1 MNSVTVIGPGTVIT
15 SYGQEPTVVT
25 DGAIAIDEERI
36 IDVGAFDDL
45 GAAYPRAKLLDAHDG
60 LILPGL
66 VNLHHHFYSA
76 LARGLDPGTP
86 MHDFGEI
93 LEGLWWRL
101 DRALD
106 TQTVHLSA
114 ALSLADCIRWGCTT
128 VFDHHASPSCLGG
141 SLNLIA
147 GIVREAGLSAVLC
160 YEISDRNGHDEALS
174 GLEENL
180 QFAADHGSSP
190 QLRSLLGLHASFT
203 VSDATLEQVSNQRP
217 ADLGIHIHLA
227 EDQLDAKL
235 SQERYGQTPL
245 DRLDHFGLLDGRAL
259 LAHGVHLD
267 PPDVSRI
274 AKNGATLIHNPESNN
289 NNAVGR
295 FDLEAA
301 LSLGCTVGLGTDGM
315 SSRMLG
321 SLRAAFLGVREG
333 TGDPTSGFDT
343 VSGLLAANA
352 RRAAQVFDEPL
363 LGRLVEGAPAD
374 IIVVDPPA
382 PTPVT
387 PSNTLGHLLYGAS
400 ESVVRHTIA
409 RGRVLLKDFRHTT
422 LDTCALATEARAVT
436 PALWDRFRGFDT
448 GYLKLDT

>member
-1 MNSVTVIGPGTVIT
+1 MNPVTVVGPGTVVA
-15 SYGQEPTVVT
+15 SYDQKPTVVAH
-25 DGAIAIDEERI
+25 GAVAIEEDRI
-36 IDVGAFDDL
+36 IDVGTFEDL
-45 GAAYPRAKLLDAHDG
+45 GAAHPRAELLDAHGG

-106 TQTVHLSA
+106 AETVRLSA
-114 ALSLADCIRWGCTT
+114 ALSLGDCIRWGCTT
-128 VFDHHASPSCLGG
+128 VFDHHASPSCLSG
-141 SLNLIA
+141 SLDLIA
-147 GIVREAGLSAVLC
+147 GVVKEAGLSAVLC
-160 YEISDRNGHDEALS
+160 YEISDRNGHNEALA
-174 GLEENL
+174 GLQENL
-180 QFAADHGSSP
+180 LFAENHREDP
-190 QLRSLLGLHASFT
+190 RLRGLVGLHASFT
-203 VSDATLEQVSNQRP
+203 LSDATLEQVARQRP
-217 ADLGIHIHLA
+217 VDLGIHIHLA
-227 EDQLDAKL
+227 EDQLDSRL

-245 DRLDHFGLLDGRAL
+245 DRLDHFGLLDGLSL

-267 PPDVSRI
+267 PHDVSRV
-274 AKNGATLIHNPESNN
+274 AESGATLIHNPESNN

-295 FDLEAA
+295 LDLEAA

-321 SLRAAFLGVREG
+321 SLRAAFLGVRAG

-343 VSGLLAANA
+343 VSGLLQANS

-374 IIVVDPPA
+374 VIVIDPPA

-387 PSNTLGHLLYGAS
+387 PANTLGHLLYGAS

-422 LDTCALATEARAVT
+422 LDVGEVADQARAAT
-436 PALWDRFRGFDT
+436 PELWNRFRS
-448 GYLKLDT
+448 LDT